1 LHRHLV
7 SESRLREGYK
17 NRLAIGGDEPKL
29 NQHSS
34 DEDEDEDGDVE
45 GEVLVTNDGAG
56 RIVDDRF
63 DRQYDEEQK
72 EIQQLVDEIQQNFNK
87 HHSQFDIEKIQEQVK
102 LEAEL

>member
-1 LHRHLV
+1 MHRHLV

-72 EIQQLVDEIQQNFNK
+72 EIQQLVDEI
-87 HHSQFDIEKIQEQVK
+87 
-102 LEAEL
+102 